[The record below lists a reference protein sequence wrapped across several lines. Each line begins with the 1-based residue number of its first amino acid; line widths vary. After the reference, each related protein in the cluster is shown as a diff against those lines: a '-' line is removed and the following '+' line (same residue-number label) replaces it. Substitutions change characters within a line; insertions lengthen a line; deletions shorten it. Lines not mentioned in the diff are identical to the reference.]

1 MLQELDNKLET
12 LRTLN
17 YVLSELEEALEKERA
32 RLLREKYEKTDIVHG
47 LFLYLKSREYPLDIY
62 NSCGIDMGEWD
73 MFKHVK
79 IKVVYDYC
87 YTDVMGLTKKQ
98 FKKLNKL
105 IAESWEK

>member
-1 MLQELDNKLET
+1 MLQEINNKLET

-32 RLLREKYEKTDIVHG
+32 RLLREKYEKLDIVHG
-47 LFLYLKSREYPLDIY
+47 LYLYLRNREYPLDLY
-62 NSCGIDMGEWD
+62 DCCGIDSGEWD

-79 IKVVYDYC
+79 IKVVYGYG
-87 YTDVMGLTKKQ
+87 YTDIMGLTKKQ

-105 IAESWEK
+105 IAESWK

>member
-1 MLQELDNKLET
+1 MLQELDNKLKA

-17 YVLSELEEALEKERA
+17 YVLSELEEALEKERG
-32 RLLREKYEKTDIVHG
+32 RLIREKYEKLDIVHG
-47 LFLYLKSREYPLDIY
+47 LFLYLKSMKYPLDIY
-62 NSCGIDMGEWD
+62 DSCGIDRGEYD
-73 MFKHVK
+73 RFKHVK
-79 IKVVYDYC
+79 IKVVYDYD

>member
-1 MLQELDNKLET
+1 MLQEIDNKLER
-12 LRTLN
+12 LRAFKGSLM
-17 YVLSELEEALEKERA
+17 EMERKLEKERNK
-32 RLLREKYEKTDIVHG
+32 LIKEKYEKLDIVHG

-62 NSCGIDMGEWD
+62 DSCGIDMGDWD

-79 IKVVYDYC
+79 IKVVYNYC

>member
-1 MLQELDNKLET
+1 MERK
-12 LRTLN
+12 
-17 YVLSELEEALEKERA
+17 LEKERNK
-32 RLLREKYEKTDIVHG
+32 LIKEKYEKLDIVHG
-47 LFLYLKSREYPLDIY
+47 LYLYLKSMRYPLDIY
-62 NSCGIDMGEWD
+62 DSCGIDMGDWD

>member
-1 MLQELDNKLET
+1 MLKEIESKLET

-47 LFLYLKSREYPLDIY
+47 LFLYLKSMEYPLEMYDSY
-62 NSCGIDMGEWD
+62 GIDSGEWD

-79 IKVVYDYC
+79 IKVVYNYG
-87 YTDVMGLTKKQ
+87 YTDVIGLTKKQ